1 MRHQSTFSYSG
12 SRGINRIKLF
22 ALLIS
27 FPLDSSD
34 NELSQFW
41 SIIEEPC
48 KVHNIN
54 FQLSDDKA
62 ILKHIATEIQTGVK
76 CIQLAKLTG
85 FATLSD

>member
-1 MRHQSTFSYSG
+1 MRHQSTFRYSG
-12 SRGINRIKLF
+12 SRGINRIKLV
-22 ALLIS
+22 ALVIS

-34 NELSQFW
+34 NELSQFR
-41 SIIEEPC
+41 SIIEESY

-62 ILKHIATEIQTGVK
+62 ILKHIAIQTGVK

-85 FATLSD
+85 FATLSE

>member
-1 MRHQSTFSYSG
+1 MRRQSTFSYSG
-12 SRGINRIKLF
+12 SRGIDRIKLF

-62 ILKHIATEIQTGVK
+62 ILKHIDSEIQTGVK

>member
-22 ALLIS
+22 ALVIS

-34 NELSQFW
+34 NELSQFK

-62 ILKHIATEIQTGVK
+62 ICKHIAIQTGVK

-85 FATLSD
+85 FATLSG